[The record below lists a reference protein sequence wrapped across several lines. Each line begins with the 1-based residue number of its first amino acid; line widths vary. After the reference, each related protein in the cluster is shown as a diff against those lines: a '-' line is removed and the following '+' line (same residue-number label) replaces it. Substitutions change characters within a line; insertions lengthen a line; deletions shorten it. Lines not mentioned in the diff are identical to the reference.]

1 MDFNLATMKVKDLKK
16 IIDNLP
22 DNGQVWAEDKISG
35 DKLPFE
41 VVMSIWTTDS
51 SVVIGLR

>member
-1 MDFNLATMKVKDLKK
+1 MKVKDLKK
-16 IIDNLP
+16 IIENLP

-41 VVMSIWTTDS
+41 IVMSIRTTDS